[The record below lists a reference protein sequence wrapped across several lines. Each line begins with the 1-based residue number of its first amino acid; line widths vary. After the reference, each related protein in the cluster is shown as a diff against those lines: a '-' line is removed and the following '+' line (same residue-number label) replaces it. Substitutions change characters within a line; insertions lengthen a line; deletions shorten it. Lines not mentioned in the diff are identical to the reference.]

1 MSTYPNYSLGR
12 PSYSGSP
19 LPHAQKEHLHGK
31 DCQQHRRGYRRDSLV
46 RLNRLDEGL
55 PGNVAVKLEFYNPA
69 GSVKDR
75 IGRAIIDAAE
85 ESGALKPGGTIVE
98 GTSGNTGIA
107 LAMVGAARGYR
118 VILTMPETM
127 SAERR
132 VLLRAYGAQIVLT
145 PGTEGM
151 RGAVEKAKEI
161 VANTENA
168 ILASQFS
175 NEANPAIHYKT
186 TGPEIWE
193 ATDGKVDIF
202 VAGIGTGG
210 TISGSGKYLKEQNPN
225 IKVVAV
231 EPKDSPLLSEGRVGP
246 HKIQGLG
253 ANFVPE
259 TLDRGIYDSVTAVSA
274 EDAMRTSR
282 QLATQEGILGGISSG
297 AAVWAALEEAKK
309 SENKDKLIVAIV
321 PDFGERY
328 ISTALYED
336 IRG

>member
-1 MSTYPNYSLGR
+1 MAKILNSIVEATGQT
-12 PSYSGSP
+12 P
-19 LPHAQKEHLHGK
+19 LVK
-31 DCQQHRRGYRRDSLV
+31 
-46 RLNRLDEGL
+46 LNRLDEGL

-85 ESGALKPGGTIVE
+85 KSGALKPGGTIVE

-151 RGAVEKAKEI
+151 RGAVEKFFNDTAT
-161 VANTENA
+161 TENA
-168 ILASQFS
+168 ILASQFT
-175 NEANPAIHYKT
+175 NEANPAIHYNT

-210 TISGSGKYLKEQNPN
+210 TISGTGKYLKEQNPDV
-225 IKVVAV
+225 KVVAV

-259 TLDRGIYDSVTAVSA
+259 TLDRGVYDSVTPVSA

-282 QLATQEGILGGISSG
+282 LLATQEGILGGISSG

>member
-1 MSTYPNYSLGR
+1 MAKILNSIVEATGQT
-12 PSYSGSP
+12 P
-19 LPHAQKEHLHGK
+19 LIK
-31 DCQQHRRGYRRDSLV
+31 
-46 RLNRLDEGL
+46 LNRLDEGL

-85 ESGALKPGGTIVE
+85 KSGALKPGGTIVE

-161 VANTENA
+161 VATTENA

-175 NEANPAIHYKT
+175 NEANPAIHYNT
-186 TGPEIWE
+186 TGPEIWD

-210 TISGSGKYLKEQNPN
+210 TISGTGKYLKEQNPDV
-225 IKVVAV
+225 KVVAV

-253 ANFVPE
+253 ANFVPD
-259 TLDRGIYDSVTAVSA
+259 TLDRGIYDSVTPVSA

-282 QLATQEGILGGISSG
+282 LLATQEGILGGISSG

>member
-1 MSTYPNYSLGR
+1 MAKIVNSIVEAIGETP
-12 PSYSGSP
+12 
-19 LPHAQKEHLHGK
+19 
-31 DCQQHRRGYRRDSLV
+31 LV

-55 PGNVAVKLEFYNPA
+55 PGNVAVKPEFYNPA

>member
-1 MSTYPNYSLGR
+1 MAKIVNSIVEAIGETP
-12 PSYSGSP
+12 
-19 LPHAQKEHLHGK
+19 
-31 DCQQHRRGYRRDSLV
+31 LV

-107 LAMVGAARGYR
+107 LAMVGAARGYH

-253 ANFVPE
+253 ANFIPE
-259 TLDRGIYDSVTAVSA
+259 TLDRGIYDSVTAVSGD
-274 EDAMRTSR
+274 DAMRTSR

-309 SENKDKLIVAIV
+309 SENKDKLIVAVV

>member
-1 MSTYPNYSLGR
+1 MAKIVNSIVEAIGETP
-12 PSYSGSP
+12 
-19 LPHAQKEHLHGK
+19 
-31 DCQQHRRGYRRDSLV
+31 LV

-107 LAMVGAARGYR
+107 LAMVGAARGYH

-151 RGAVEKAKEI
+151 RGAVEKAQEI

-253 ANFVPE
+253 ANFIPE
-259 TLDRGIYDSVTAVSA
+259 TLDRGIYDSVTAVSSD
-274 EDAMRTSR
+274 EAMRTSR

-309 SENKDKLIVAIV
+309 SENKDKLIVAVV

>member
-1 MSTYPNYSLGR
+1 MAEIVNSIVDAIGQTP
-12 PSYSGSP
+12 
-19 LPHAQKEHLHGK
+19 
-31 DCQQHRRGYRRDSLV
+31 LV
-46 RLNRLDEGL
+46 RLNRLDAGL

-85 ESGALKPGGTIVE
+85 EAGALKPGGTIVE

-107 LAMVGAARGYR
+107 LAMVGAARGYN

-132 VLLRAYGAQIVLT
+132 VLLRAYGAKIVLT
-145 PGTEGM
+145 PGTAGM
-151 RGAVEKAKEI
+151 RGAVEKAQEI
-161 VANTENA
+161 VATTDNA

-186 TGPEIWE
+186 TGPEIWD
-193 ATDGKVDIF
+193 ATDGKIDIF
-202 VAGIGTGG
+202 VSGIGTGG
-210 TISGSGKYLKEQNPN
+210 TISGAGKYLKEKNPN
-225 IKVVAV
+225 LQIVAV
-231 EPKDSPLLSEGRVGP
+231 EPQDSPLLSEGRVGP

-253 ANFVPE
+253 ANFVPD
-259 TLDRGIYDSVTAVSA
+259 TLDREIYDSVIAVSGEEA
-274 EDAMRTSR
+274 IRTSR
-282 QLATQEGILGGISSG
+282 ALATQEGILGGISSG
-297 AAVWAALEEAKK
+297 AAVYAALEEAKK
-309 SENKDKLIVAIV
+309 SENKDKLIVAVV

-328 ISTALYED
+328 ISTVLYED